1 MNRVA
6 GYFVAGVGAVS
17 ALLLLTLAIPVLA
30 AHAHEDVGAADRAPA
45 QFVNRALKGDQL
57 PMASDPMSLAPD
69 VQLVQPKRLVA
80 PPRPG
85 CPDETSQRANPFATE
100 IPGRCVA

>member
-6 GYFVAGVGAVS
+6 GYFVAGVGAAS

-30 AHAHEDVGAADRAPA
+30 AHAHEDVDAPNRAPA

-57 PMASDPMSLAPD
+57 PMSSVSMSSGAD
-69 VQLVQPKRLVA
+69 FQLVQPMPAVA
-80 PPRPG
+80 PDRPG
-85 CPDETSQRANPFATE
+85 CPDETNQRPNPFATE